1 MFYPEDFYAC
11 LTDLLPED
19 DSEYASLMA
28 LQKRLLEEARRV
40 GGDDLAQRLSEARE
54 ELRSFERRL
63 YFLWGLRL
71 GMELMLP

>member
-11 LTDLLPED
+11 LTGLLPED

-40 GGDDLAQRLSEARE
+40 GGDDLAQRLSEAR
-54 ELRSFERRL
+54 
-63 YFLWGLRL
+63 
-71 GMELMLP
+71 

>member
-11 LTDLLPED
+11 LTGLLPED

-28 LQKRLLEEARRV
+28 LLEEARRV